1 MIFSFPNKLIT
12 GIQAA
17 TATPTVLR
25 EVSSFNLV
33 MFESVFLLVICNISR
48 SVDRDFLFFNDYY
61 VVIWHLESAS
71 DALDLMEMMCVL
83 QMFFY

>member
-1 MIFSFPNKLIT
+1 MDID
-12 GIQAA
+12 
-17 TATPTVLR
+17 
-25 EVSSFNLV
+25 
-33 MFESVFLLVICNISR
+33 FLL
-48 SVDRDFLFFNDYY
+48 FNDYY

>member
-1 MIFSFPNKLIT
+1 M
-12 GIQAA
+12 
-17 TATPTVLR
+17 
-25 EVSSFNLV
+25 

-61 VVIWHLESAS
+61 VVIWHLVSAS
-71 DALDLMEMMCVL
+71 DALDLTEMMCVL